1 MVKAFPPAR
10 RARSKNRALV
20 AHDVGER
27 NAQRRH
33 AGDYLEDEGDLLPAR
48 HLLEGTTEVRV
59 AGLFDGLIGFHPGT
73 LGPGANAAPALRLRH
88 ACKGAT
94 GTRNYDLDGSRGP
107 FK

>member
-1 MVKAFPPAR
+1 
-10 RARSKNRALV
+10 
-20 AHDVGER
+20 
-27 NAQRRH
+27 
-33 AGDYLEDEGDLLPAR
+33 
-48 HLLEGTTEVRV
+48 VRV